1 MKILAIDSTETTVA
15 AAVAEGRE
23 LTASVTVNGRLNHSE
38 TLLPAIE
45 EIMRGVGL
53 DYGDIDIFACS
64 EGPGSFTGVR
74 IGAATVKGLA
84 FGRGKP
90 CVGVSALHA
99 MAYNF
104 IGFSGI
110 VCPVMDARRSQLY
123 NAVFRINGREIIR
136 LSPDRVITA
145 AELAAELSGYPG
157 EPVYFCGGGDG
168 YISAAAGM
176 ISQGKPAGTTGMS
189 RSLRSLCGIR
199 MLFPS
204 LSAHLTGM
212 KVPRAG
218 ISPTFRSH
226 PLTFAPH
233 RRRETGTGYNLNGD
247 E

>member
-45 EIMRGVGL
+45 GIMRSVGL

-104 IGFSGI
+104 IGYSGI

-145 AELAAELSGYPG
+145 SELAAELSGYPG
-157 EPVYFCGGGDG
+157 EPVYFCGGGYDIAREACRDNRNVALTPELMRYQNAFSVALCALDRYEG
-168 YISAAAGM
+168 AAGGDFTD
-176 ISQGKPAGTTGMS
+176 I
-189 RSLRSLCGIR
+189 
-199 MLFPS
+199 S
-204 LSAHLTGM
+204 LSPSYLRPSSAE
-212 KVPRAG
+212 RNRNR
-218 ISPTFRSH
+218 I
-226 PLTFAPH
+226 
-233 RRRETGTGYNLNGD
+233 
-247 E
+247 